1 MRIRERLG
9 GEWWSTLNLIV
20 HGVGGVLMSLL
31 GLLGWVYRKIL
42 VEVGGISLA
51 IPELRTVRGL

>member
-1 MRIRERLG
+1 MRIRDRLG

-20 HGVGGVLMSLL
+20 HGVGSVLMSLL

-42 VEVGGISLA
+42 GEVGRISLA
-51 IPELRTVRGL
+51 IPDLRTVRGL